1 MRQFLLFLLFLSP
14 LVGCVGTPVEIK
26 EPVQGSYDVI
36 GPAEGK
42 FGGILLFNFIPIA
55 YNQRMW
61 KAYDIAVKS
70 QGADALIDVTIQD
83 KWYWAG
89 LFNGNVTT
97 VRGTAVKFKDG
108 AGPKADA
115 KTDGNA
121 DGKPKEEAPEGPAA
135 AKEPN
140 PPPEDPKKPKIPR
153 RKN

>member
-1 MRQFLLFLLFLSP
+1 MRRLLLSLLFFAP

-26 EPVQGSYDVI
+26 EPVAGSYEVI

-55 YNQRMW
+55 YNQRIW

-70 QGADALIDVTIQD
+70 KGADALIDVTIVD
-83 KWYWAG
+83 KWYWAF

-97 VRGTAVKFKDG
+97 VTGTAVKFKDG
-108 AGPKADA
+108 AGKAQDKTPVPTGDEATPAAPPKDPA
-115 KTDGNA
+115 
-121 DGKPKEEAPEGPAA
+121 KPKV
-135 AKEPN
+135 
-140 PPPEDPKKPKIPR
+140 PR